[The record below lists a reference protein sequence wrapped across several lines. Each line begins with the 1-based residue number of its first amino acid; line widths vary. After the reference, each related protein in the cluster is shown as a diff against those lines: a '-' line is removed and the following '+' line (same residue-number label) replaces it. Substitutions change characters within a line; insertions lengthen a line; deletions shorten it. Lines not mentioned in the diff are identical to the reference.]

1 MRSIMDANKGL
12 IIDGNWRK
20 LNEEDKMDGE
30 EF

>member
-1 MRSIMDANKGL
+1 MDANKGL